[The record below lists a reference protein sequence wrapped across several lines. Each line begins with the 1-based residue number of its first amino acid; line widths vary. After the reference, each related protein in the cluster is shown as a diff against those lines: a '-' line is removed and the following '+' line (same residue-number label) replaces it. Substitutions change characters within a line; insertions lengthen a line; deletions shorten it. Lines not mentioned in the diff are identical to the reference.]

1 MSIFAGKNLNR
12 RHTQNAYKKVSKD
25 EWNNKK
31 ELESRYQ
38 TDLQQSYRYVLDIS
52 GIAVALLTDVKR
64 PSYTIESEEFT
75 LLNHKVYYPKGHVKW
90 EPITF
95 TVKEVFSRDILN
107 SVLGVLM
114 KKLTNTAYDSPNN
127 INVSSNL
134 KDLSKYDLIQS
145 LGPVKIKMLTPDGDV
160 YEEWLLR
167 EPFIESVTPT
177 ELTYTNDSLL
187 GTAVKVRYDWAEL
200 VYKGV

>member
-38 TDLQQSYRYVLDIS
+38 TDLQQSYRYILDIS

-167 EPFIESVTPT
+167 EPFIESVTPA
-177 ELTYTNDSLL
+177 ELTYANDSLL

>member
-12 RHTQNAYKKVSKD
+12 RHTQNVYKNVLRE

-38 TDLQQSYRYVLDIS
+38 TDLQQSYRYILDIS
-52 GIAVALLTDVKR
+52 GIAVALLTNVKR

-75 LLNHKVYYPKGHVKW
+75 LLNHKIYYPKGHVKW

-127 INVSSNL
+127 INISSNL
-134 KDLSKYDLIQS
+134 KDLSKHDLIQS

-167 EPFIESVTPT
+167 EPFIESVTPA